1 MHKQKEVIKKIDA
14 KEIFY
19 QYFTFH
25 HNGKWKIIDSWK
37 GKENKMKRK

>member
-14 KEIFY
+14 EEIFY

-25 HNGKWKIIDSWK
+25 TM
-37 GKENKMKRK
+37 ENEK